1 MWNVSKEFRQELLND
16 NVNYEISAD
25 ITFSDGN
32 KITVDRSNIW
42 QNGLKTEKATSNSG
56 NFDIGSA
63 IVGKL
68 TLVLNNI
75 YEEFSD
81 YDFTGAVISNIKVGL
96 KLKNG
101 TTENVRL
108 GVYTVDDN
116 PSYDDATIT
125 LTCNDNMIKFD
136 RPYSESNL
144 QYPATLRQ
152 IVQDACSV
160 CNVLLRTASFEN
172 ENFVVQERP
181 SDENLTFR
189 QILLWVAQISC
200 NWMTCDQDGR
210 LLIKWY
216 DTPMFENQDNLDGG
230 TFKPWSDDNDYSGG
244 TFNPWSKGDTYSGG
258 DFLGL
263 KNYHH
268 IFSIFS
274 MDMSTDDVI
283 ITGIK
288 VTEYVDT
295 TGEEEPTTYQ
305 VGTDG
310 YVLGIS
316 GNQLIQEGKG
326 NEVCNYLAN
335 KVVGMRFRPLSIQCT
350 SDPTVEAGDCAIVT
364 DRKGRSY
371 QCYLNNVSFSS
382 GGNLSVSCEA
392 QSPARNSVSRY
403 SESTSIYQTIRKN
416 YNKQKTEW
424 EKAFEDLNNVL
435 ENSSGLYITVEEQ
448 EDGSSIYYMHNKPE
462 LADSD
467 IVWKITAEGF
477 GISTDGGKTYPFG
490 FTVTGEMLVSIL
502 NTIGIN
508 ADWINSGSIHIQNPD
523 GETTFL
529 ADTETGQVV
538 INAESIK
545 ISGKSVEQISD
556 EKINDFID
564 TVYNPAISDLQNQ
577 IDGQIETWFYD
588 YLPTTSNLPASE
600 WKTEADK
607 NKHLGDL
614 FYVVDNDEYGG
625 FGYRWALVNGN
636 YSWQAIEDVQA
647 LKALEQASKAQ
658 DTADKK
664 RRTFLTTPVPPYDE
678 GDLWTQGTSGDIM
691 TCVRSRQ
698 SGSYVSS
705 DWEKSSKY
713 TDDTVANEALEEAKN
728 AKLLSLSLDNEYQG
742 IPTDAN
748 GNYTSF
754 PECKTRATVFFG
766 SNDISSSVT
775 YSIAKS
781 TSVTGSWNL
790 STRTYTVTGLS
801 ADSGWVDI
809 TVSYLSGALVE
820 TKRFSIVKQKQ
831 GQQGLQGLQGE
842 KGDQGIPGTDGA
854 KGPQG
859 PQGPAG
865 QDGKTSYFHIKYSEN
880 PDGNPMTETPSTYIG
895 TYVDFEEQ
903 DSNNY
908 TKYTWARFE
917 GLKGD
922 QGIPGTNGEN
932 GQTSY
937 LHIAYANSA
946 DGTKDF
952 SVSDGAGK
960 SYIGQ
965 YTDFT
970 AADSTDPKKYTW
982 TKIKG
987 DQGPQGLQGLQGP
1000 QGEQGIPGTP
1010 GKDGTDGKTSYFHIK
1025 YSAVSNP
1032 TSSSQMSETP
1042 NTYIGT
1048 YVDFTA
1054 ADSTDPADYTWYR
1067 FQGLQGSKGEQGI
1080 PGTNGE
1086 NGETSYLH
1094 IKYSND
1100 GGKTFTSNNGETPGE
1115 YIGQYVD
1122 FNQTDSSSVSSY
1134 TWSKIKGDTGAAGRT
1149 YFISLST
1156 NVIKKDASD
1165 GLYPSTITIN
1175 LYYRDGSNA
1184 TRTAYAGRIKIEE
1197 TTNGSSYTTKYTSS
1211 SNESSK
1217 VYTPSKDAQ
1226 SIKISMYAAGGTSTM
1241 LDTQS
1246 VAVLKDIGNLT
1257 QEEVFNILTN
1267 NGEIHGIFMQDGQLY
1282 INGRYIQ
1289 SNSIRVAAIAGSDLG
1304 NLATVTEYDEGS
1316 MLPSNFAL
1324 GGTKRH
1330 NPNGTWEL
1338 QRYNYQSTSNLPL
1351 SDFTPNRLKNG
1362 DRIACDFEVYLV
1374 DTSQVKDV
1382 AVWYYDANKKYVHTN
1397 YTRFTAPKEQWTT
1410 IHAEID
1416 LVNIPNSAVYFI
1428 VGVNFHTTSA
1438 NDVIRKAKF
1447 TSMIGGNLVVDNSI
1461 TARKINV
1468 QELAT
1473 LNATIGGWKITTD
1486 GMYDGNS
1493 SISAGIGKNGKAHA
1507 FWAGTNVSNNGN
1519 APFRVG
1525 HDGSLTCTKA
1535 NVTGTLNSGS
1545 GNIAGWTLAPNYL
1558 YTKVG
1563 SNYSVLKNDGD
1574 VAFATASP
1582 SESDTTGAT
1591 CQIWHDGHFSL
1602 GDTKNS
1608 RTRTEFYGDRWN
1620 MYNDQGFAFR
1630 LVSAGGIEFYGDPT
1644 QNPTPYMDWHYNGDT
1659 GDYSVRLRCTGYD
1672 TLVVEGGTLNTGSD
1686 SSLKKDMKMLD
1697 EQFEKFFKKIVP
1709 VSFRYKDSKNSKK
1722 QIGYNAN
1729 NIQKAATDAGIDI
1742 SDLGL
1747 FHVDDKGDRSLAY
1760 MEFSALNTYMIQKS
1774 MERIDSLESEII
1786 DLKNEIMELKQLV
1799 YANYGKE
1806 ES

>member
-1 MWNVSKEFRQELLND
+1 MWNVSEEFRKELLND

-101 TTENVRL
+101 TTESVRL

-160 CNVLLRTASFEN
+160 CNVLLRTTSFEN

-216 DTPMFENQDNLDGG
+216 DTPMFENRDNLDGG
-230 TFKPWSDDNDYSGG
+230 TFKPWSDDNNYSGG

-326 NEVCNYLAN
+326 NEVCTYLAN

-403 SESTSIYQTIRKN
+403 SESTSIYQAIRKN
-416 YNKQKTEW
+416 YNKQKAEW

-625 FGYRWALVNGN
+625 FGYRWALVDGN

-713 TDDTVANEALEEAKN
+713 TDDTVANEALEEAKK

-809 TVSYLSGALVE
+809 TVSYLSGSLVE

-895 TYVDFEEQ
+895 TYVDFKKQ
-903 DSNNY
+903 DSNDY

-922 QGIPGTNGEN
+922 QGIPGTNGKN

-937 LHIAYANSA
+937 LHIAYANNST
-946 DGTKDF
+946 GTLDF

-987 DQGPQGLQGLQGP
+987 EQGPQGLQGLQGP
-1000 QGEQGIPGTP
+1000 KGEQGIPGTP

-1054 ADSTDPADYTWYR
+1054 ADSTNPADYTWYR
-1067 FQGLQGSKGEQGI
+1067 FQGLQGPQGDQGI
-1080 PGTNGE
+1080 PGTNGA
-1086 NGETSYLH
+1086 NGQTSYLH
-1094 IKYSND
+1094 IKYSDD
-1100 GGKTFTSNNGETPGE
+1100 GGTTFTANNGEIPGA

-1122 FNQTDSSSVSSY
+1122 FTKADSTDPKKY
-1134 TWSKIKGDTGAAGRT
+1134 TWSLTKGADGRV
-1149 YFISLST
+1149 FQLQAST
-1156 NVIKKDASD
+1156 LVIKQGADNAYS
-1165 GLYPSTITIN
+1165 PNNVTFAA
-1175 LYYRDGSNA
+1175 YYRDGDSA
-1184 TRTAYAGRIKIEE
+1184 TRTAYSGRFQIAES
-1197 TTNGSSYTTKYTSS
+1197 TDGNSYTTKYTSA
-1211 SNESSK
+1211 SNEQSHT
-1217 VYTPSKDAQ
+1217 YTPSA
-1226 SIKISMYAAGGTSTM
+1226 SNVVGIRCTLYAAGGTSKA
-1241 LDTQS
+1241 LDIQT
-1246 VAVLKDIGNLT
+1246 VAVLRDIANLT
-1257 QEEVFNILTN
+1257 QEDVFNTLTD
-1267 NGEIHGIFMQDGQLY
+1267 NGRIQGIFMQDGQLY
-1282 INGRYIQ
+1282 INGEYMKA
-1289 SNSIRVAAIAGSDLG
+1289 NSMEIGVLKTGMGA
-1304 NLATVTEYDEGS
+1304 NLYTTPYD
-1316 MLPSNFAL
+1316 
-1324 GGTKRH
+1324 
-1330 NPNGTWEL
+1330 
-1338 QRYNYQSTSNLPL
+1338 
-1351 SDFTPNRLKNG
+1351 
-1362 DRIACDFEVYLV
+1362 DFEQADPLKISYNHGGAGTSVISSGDYSADSQSGVKSLYGNKCMRVVTTGDGDNYIYLGDSSNGYGCIPVQPGKTYIASCYMTIPPNHAGRTVPCQLYIVEHYGKDDTPVNWPANNSMTAEVGVWKRMQVSFTAQEQFPYISLRVDV
-1374 DTSQVKDV
+1374 DTN
-1382 AVWYYDANKKYVHTN
+1382 A
-1397 YTRFTAPKEQWTT
+1397 
-1410 IHAEID
+1410 I
-1416 LVNIPNSAVYFI
+1416 VYFDCFQI
-1428 VGVNFHTTSA
+1428 EEVESA
-1438 NDVIRKAKF
+1438 EKEAGPWKPAGAVQIN
-1447 TSMIGGNLVVDNSI
+1447 GGNI
-1461 TARKINV
+1461 IAK
-1468 QELAT
+1468 
-1473 LNATIGGWKITTD
+1473 TIGAEQIYIEDLYALRAKIAQWNIYQNYLWSDNTD
-1486 GMYDGNS
+1486 N
-1493 SISAGIGKNGKAHA
+1493 
-1507 FWAGTNVSNNGN
+1507 NNG
-1519 APFRVG
+1519 
-1525 HDGSLTCTKA
+1525 
-1535 NVTGTLNSGS
+1535 
-1545 GNIAGWTLAPNYL
+1545 
-1558 YTKVG
+1558 
-1563 SNYSVLKNDGD
+1563 YSIIKSDGD
-1574 VAFATASP
+1574 VFIAANSP
-1582 SESDTTGAT
+1582 SYTDTTGANF
-1591 CQIWHDGHFSL
+1591 QLFHDGHQAF
-1602 GDTKNS
+1602 GDTAHGGA
-1608 RTRTEFYGDRWN
+1608 RTELYGDHWYMFN
-1620 MYNDQGFAFR
+1620 SQGYAFQFI
-1630 LVSAGGIEFYGDPT
+1630 SAGGLEIFGDPT